1 MIINLRNQKIRFLK
15 PNQNH
20 LINRLWK
27 TYKYLLLVILLLMVG
42 LAILTGFFIE
52 RTYRFNRL
60 TNVLKEFNTEKS
72 KINTRFCL

>member
-15 PNQNH
+15 SNQNH
-20 LINRLWK
+20 LINRLWN

-42 LAILTGFFIE
+42 LAILSGFFIE

-60 TNVLKEFNTEKS
+60 TNVLK
-72 KINTRFCL
+72 